1 MTTDNRLAKYV
12 LLYAGTIALATLVF
26 AHFSEKEIA
35 DKAVTVLNNVALSAV
50 TGILG
55 YLTAKNDA
63 YNDEVS
69 RYDDLL
75 EDYERLRKEL
85 ESKHKQL

>member
-1 MTTDNRLAKYV
+1 MMDNRLAKYV
-12 LLYAGTIALATLVF
+12 LLYAGVIALSTLVY
-26 AHFSEKEIA
+26 AHFADEKLA
-35 DKAVTVLNNVALSAV
+35 DKAIGIFGTISLSGI

-63 YNDEVS
+63 TKDDIERYNE
-69 RYDDLL
+69 LL

-85 ESKHKQL
+85 NVGE